1 MTDNAPL
8 SSISTSK
15 SARVLR
21 VMACAA
27 LLAVSSACGSGGG
40 GGGDESAARGIVV
53 VNAPAAGEVRRVI
66 AREGMIVNEGAPIVE
81 IAVLTEG
88 PRPTPT
94 PGQSAESR
102 AAGNFRAADA
112 EIEAARA
119 EVVRHDAEVRR
130 LTPLVA
136 SNEAPQAQ
144 LDAERALYERAQQR
158 LQQAQDAKQR
168 AEGDLRIAR
177 QPGQNQTGTTAPPPP
192 REQLVTAVAS
202 SAGTVSVVNVRVG
215 ERVKAGQALATLRAN
230 D

>member
-1 MTDNAPL
+1 MKGDAHL
-8 SSISTSK
+8 SSIFTSERR
-15 SARVLR
+15 RVLR
-21 VMACAA
+21 VAACAA
-27 LLAVSSACGSGGG
+27 LLAVASACGSGGG
-40 GGGDESAARGIVV
+40 GADDSAARGVIV

-94 PGQSAESR
+94 PGESAESR
-102 AAGNFRAADA
+102 AAGTYRAADA

-136 SNEAPQAQ
+136 SGEAPQAQ

-168 AEGDLRIAR
+168 AEGDLRVAR
-177 QPGQNQTGTTAPPPP
+177 QPGRNQTGTAAPPPP

-202 SAGTVSVVNVRVG
+202 SAGTVSVVSVRVG

>member
-1 MTDNAPL
+1 MTDNSPL
-8 SSISTSK
+8 SSRSTSK
-15 SARVLR
+15 RKLALCVIT
-21 VMACAA
+21 CAV
-27 LLAVSSACGSGGG
+27 LLAVSSACGSGSSGE
-40 GGGDESAARGIVV
+40 ESAARGIVV
-53 VNAPAAGEVRRVI
+53 VNAPATGEVRRVI
-66 AREGMIVNEGAPIVE
+66 AREGMTVNEGAPIVE

-88 PRPTPT
+88 PRPTPS
-94 PGQSAESR
+94 PGESAETR

-136 SNEAPQAQ
+136 SGEAPQAQ
-144 LDAERALYERAQQR
+144 LDGERALFERAQQR

-168 AEGDLRIAR
+168 AEGELRAAR
-177 QPGQNQTGTTAPPPP
+177 QPGQNQTGTAPPPQ

-202 SAGTVSVVNVRVG
+202 SAGTVSVVSVRVG
-215 ERVKAGQALATLRAN
+215 ERVKAGQPLATLRAN

>member
-1 MTDNAPL
+1 MTLGAHP
-8 SSISTSK
+8 SSLPASK
-15 SARVLR
+15 RRRALR
-21 VMACAA
+21 VAACAA

-40 GGGDESAARGIVV
+40 GGADDSASRGVIV

-94 PGQSAESR
+94 PGESAESR
-102 AAGNFRAADA
+102 AAGTYRAADA
-112 EIEAARA
+112 EIEAARS

-136 SNEAPQAQ
+136 SGEAPQAQ

-168 AEGDLRIAR
+168 AEGDLRVAR
-177 QPGQNQTGTTAPPPP
+177 QPGQNQTGTAAPPPP
-192 REQLVTAVAS
+192 REQLVSALAS

-215 ERVKAGQALATLRAN
+215 ERVKAGQPVATLRAN

>member
-1 MTDNAPL
+1 MTDNDTL
-8 SSISTSK
+8 SSGPTSK
-15 SARVLR
+15 RKRVLR

-27 LLAVSSACGSGGG
+27 LFAVSPACGSGSSS
-40 GGGDESAARGIVV
+40 GDESAARGIVV

-66 AREGMIVNEGAPIVE
+66 AREGTSVTEGAPIVE

-88 PRPTPT
+88 PRPTPS
-94 PGQSAESR
+94 PGESAEAR
-102 AAGNFRAADA
+102 AAGSFRAADA

-136 SNEAPQAQ
+136 SGEAPQAQ
-144 LDAERALYERAQQR
+144 LDAERSLYERAQQR

-168 AEGDLRIAR
+168 AEGDLRVSR
-177 QPGQNQTGTTAPPPP
+177 QPGQNQTGTAAPPP

-215 ERVKAGQALATLRAN
+215 ERVKAGQPLATLRAN
-230 D
+230 DQ

>member
-1 MTDNAPL
+1 MTDHAPP
-8 SSISTSK
+8 SSILASK
-15 SARVLR
+15 LKLLLGVA
-21 VMACAA
+21 ACAA
-27 LLAVSSACGSGGG
+27 LLAVSPACGSGKS
-40 GGGDESAARGIVV
+40 GDESAARGIVV

-66 AREGMIVNEGAPIVE
+66 AREGMVVTEGAPIVE

-88 PRPTPT
+88 PRPTPS
-94 PGQSAESR
+94 PGESAESR
-102 AAGNFRAADA
+102 AAGNFHAADA

-136 SNEAPQAQ
+136 SGEAPQAQ
-144 LDAERALYERAQQR
+144 LDAERALYDHAEQR

-168 AEGDLRIAR
+168 AEGDLRVAR
-177 QPGQNQTGTTAPPPP
+177 QPGQNQTGTAATPPP
-192 REQLVTAVAS
+192 REQLVTAAAS

-215 ERVKAGQALATLRAN
+215 ERVKAGQPLATLRAN

>member
-1 MTDNAPL
+1 MTGNAHP
-8 SSISTSK
+8 SSAPASRRSR
-15 SARVLR
+15 SLR
-21 VMACAA
+21 VTACAA

-40 GGGDESAARGIVV
+40 GADDSASRGVIV

-66 AREGMIVNEGAPIVE
+66 AREGMIVDEGAPIVE

-94 PGQSAESR
+94 PGESAESR
-102 AAGNFRAADA
+102 AAGTYRAADA

-136 SNEAPQAQ
+136 SGEAPQAQ

-168 AEGDLRIAR
+168 AEGDLRVAR
-177 QPGQNQTGTTAPPPP
+177 QPGRNQTGTAAPPP

-202 SAGTVSVVNVRVG
+202 SAGTVSVVSVRVG

>member
-1 MTDNAPL
+1 MKDNAPL
-8 SSISTSK
+8 SS
-15 SARVLR
+15 VLAPKLKL
-21 VMACAA
+21 VLCAT
-27 LLAVSSACGSGGG
+27 LLAVTSLACGSSNSSDGG
-40 GGGDESAARGIVV
+40 AARGIVV

-66 AREGMIVNEGAPIVE
+66 AREGMVVNEGAPIVE
-81 IAVLTEG
+81 IAVVTEG
-88 PRPTPT
+88 PRPTPS
-94 PGQSAESR
+94 PGESAESR

-136 SNEAPQAQ
+136 SGEAPQAQ
-144 LDAERALYERAQQR
+144 LDAERALYERAEQR

-168 AEGDLRIAR
+168 AEGDLRVAR
-177 QPGQNQTGTTAPPPP
+177 QPGQNQTGTAAQPPPP

-202 SAGTVSVVNVRVG
+202 SAGTVSVVSVRVG
-215 ERVKAGQALATLRAN
+215 DRVQAGQPLATLRAN